1 MIAALFHISAATSA
15 LSSPQ
20 FGSACMTLAC
30 VLCCRVLV
38 GLPRLWTRR
47 CALPLSLNSYRFMP
61 NRLSGGARRALRRA
75 SLLLLA
81 PWLAVSS
88 AQGGTFIRLTI
99 DGQTCASAGFTDLQ
113 SASECETA
121 IKQANA
127 AEGYGERLHGTVTSV
142 QYTIRPTGCYTSC
155 YTASEKFFCE

>member
-1 MIAALFHISAATSA
+1 
-15 LSSPQ
+15 
-20 FGSACMTLAC
+20 MTLAC

-38 GLPRLWTRR
+38 GLLRLWTRR

-88 AQGGTFIRLTI
+88 AQGGAFTRLTI

-127 AEGYGERLHGTVTSV
+127 AEGYGERLFGTVTSG
-142 QYTIRPTGCYTSC
+142 QYTVRPTSCYTSC

>member
-1 MIAALFHISAATSA
+1 MIAALLHVSNATSA
-15 LSSPQ
+15 Q
-20 FGSACMTLAC
+20 FGWACMALAC

-47 CALPLSLNSYRFMP
+47 CASPLSLNSYPFMP
-61 NRLSGGARRALRRA
+61 SRLSGGARRALRRA

-99 DGQTCASAGFTDLQ
+99 DGQTCASAGFTDIQ
-113 SASECETA
+113 SASDCETA

-127 AEGYGERLHGTVTSV
+127 AEGYGERLFGTVTSA
-142 QYTIRPTGCYTSC
+142 QYTVRPTGCYTSC